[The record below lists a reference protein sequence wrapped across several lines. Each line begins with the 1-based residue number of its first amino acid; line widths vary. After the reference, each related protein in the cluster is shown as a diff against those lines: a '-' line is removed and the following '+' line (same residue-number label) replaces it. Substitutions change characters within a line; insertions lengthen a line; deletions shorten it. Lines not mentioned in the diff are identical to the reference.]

1 MIIISLVYLNELLE
15 NNIPSN
21 QNDLKRR
28 IDSVRGKNLDYEK
41 RKKKNLVH
49 PSISRQEQRMNR
61 GIIQGARSILI
72 PWETFLKD
80 STTDS
85 KNSTNGRPSRIY
97 LKFSWRCCTCY
108 SRKLRS
114 VCKRIVGKCWKFS
127 RGLPAGSRRWPLS
140 RWNFYVGHVY
150 VDAFANTRVWR

>member
-72 PWETFLKD
+72 P
-80 STTDS
+80 
-85 KNSTNGRPSRIY
+85 
-97 LKFSWRCCTCY
+97 
-108 SRKLRS
+108 
-114 VCKRIVGKCWKFS
+114 
-127 RGLPAGSRRWPLS
+127 
-140 RWNFYVGHVY
+140 
-150 VDAFANTRVWR
+150 

>member
-28 IDSVRGKNLDYEK
+28 SIRRFEERISITKKEK
-41 RKKKNLVH
+41 RKTSYI
-49 PSISRQEQRMNR
+49 PQSRGKGWIEE
-61 GIIQGARSILI
+61 GARSIPI

-108 SRKLRS
+108 SRKLRN

>member
-49 PSISRQEQRMNR
+49 PSISR
-61 GIIQGARSILI
+61 
-72 PWETFLKD
+72 
-80 STTDS
+80 
-85 KNSTNGRPSRIY
+85 
-97 LKFSWRCCTCY
+97 
-108 SRKLRS
+108 
-114 VCKRIVGKCWKFS
+114 
-127 RGLPAGSRRWPLS
+127 
-140 RWNFYVGHVY
+140 
-150 VDAFANTRVWR
+150 